1 MMQENEYKKAYRFL
15 QGEIEEIISM
25 IRAVQNQAEQII
37 QGQTPPKKYEYR
49 IDCFYRYFI

>member
-25 IRAVQNQAEQII
+25 LRAVQNQAEQII

-49 IDCFYRYFI
+49 ID

>member
-15 QGEIEEIISM
+15 QREMEEIISM
-25 IRAVQNQAEQII
+25 LRAVQNQAEQII

-49 IDCFYRYFI
+49 ID